1 MDLHFSLFYWT
12 GMTSKDFLIWSRE
25 VAAWKIALNFDLL
38 LKVINCVFFEHLKQQ
53 KSVRRECSSSL
64 IPDKNSGSYLL
75 VSVRRGGDTDLEFHK
90 IYRIG
95 SLSGDN
101 SLISNFVSNSGKQ
114 KDSNNLTLTFS
125 MREYIL
131 PCYLRDNISRGVKLM
146 GKF

>member
-1 MDLHFSLFYWT
+1 MQ
-12 GMTSKDFLIWSRE
+12 FLTDPR
-25 VAAWKIALNFDLL
+25 
-38 LKVINCVFFEHLKQQ
+38 Q
-53 KSVRRECSSSL
+53 KFRLIFISECEE
-64 IPDKNSGSYLL
+64 
-75 VSVRRGGDTDLEFHK
+75 GGDTDLEFHK

-101 SLISNFVSNSGKQ
+101 SLISNFVFNSGKQ